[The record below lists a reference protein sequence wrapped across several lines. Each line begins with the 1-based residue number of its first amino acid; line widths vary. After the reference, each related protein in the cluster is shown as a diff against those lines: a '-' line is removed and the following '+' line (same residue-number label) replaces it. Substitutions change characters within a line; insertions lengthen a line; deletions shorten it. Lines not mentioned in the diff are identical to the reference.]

1 MADTEF
7 ESSRSNS
14 NEENTNEGA
23 VEERDI
29 NAEVKN
35 KFCMRIIVTIFY
47 SPFSYL
53 YFHSRLTTPQVIC
66 CSRSHLLL
74 I

>member
-29 NAEVKN
+29 NAEVKD
-35 KFCMRIIVTIFY
+35 KLCMRVILTI
-47 SPFSYL
+47 L
-53 YFHSRLTTPQVIC
+53 V
-66 CSRSHLLL
+66 
-74 I
+74 